1 LLLPNPAATW
11 PIDRTPN
18 LPNAQQHH
26 FYGFGA
32 AAKTAPATR
41 APHLHVQATGVMQ
54 LAEQN
59 TKARQILP
67 KYRWK
72 QM

>member
-11 PIDRTPN
+11 PIGRTPN
-18 LPNAQQHH
+18 LPN
-26 FYGFGA
+26 GFGA
-32 AAKTAPATR
+32 AAETAPATR

>member
-1 LLLPNPAATW
+1 
-11 PIDRTPN
+11 